1 MSDFGGAVGEFHP
14 TLGSRWPSGGGLL
27 EHGRKEGVYGSASSL
42 AHGLGPDRNLWTL
55 TLVENLTVGIVA
67 GCLLAAV
74 FAIYNRAIPD

>member
-1 MSDFGGAVGEFHP
+1 MKQVS
-14 TLGSRWPSGGGLL
+14 
-27 EHGRKEGVYGSASSL
+27 KSSY
-42 AHGLGPDRNLWTL
+42 